1 MKADKN
7 FDFYEFAGIVMPG
20 AILIFGLAQAETLI
34 AQTVP
39 LKDMSLGSLGVFLI
53 LSYAAGH
60 LVQTLGGF
68 LETAWWYWYGMPSDW
83 IRSNKLKLIHD
94 SQRTAI
100 ISQLQTKLG
109 LSVHGELSAMSR
121 KEWYGI
127 TRQIYA
133 AVSAQSRA
141 SRVDIFNG
149 NYGLNRGLCV
159 SLVFVAIVAFFKV
172 PTNWSAIGLLGFGAV
187 LAALRMHRFGKHYA
201 RELLVQFL
209 QLPMPTQSAAAV
221 TDTKPIADT
230 KAPAKEEKDNE

>member
-60 LVQTLGGF
+60 LMQTLGGF

-83 IRSNKLKLIHD
+83 IRSNKLKIIHD
-94 SQRTAI
+94 SQREAI
-100 ISQLQTKLG
+100 ICQLPTKLG
-109 LSVHGELSAMSR
+109 LSVPADLSVMSR
-121 KEWYGI
+121 REWYGI

-133 AVSAQSRA
+133 AVSAQNRG

-149 NYGLNRGLCV
+149 NYGLSRGLCV
-159 SLVFVAIVAFFKV
+159 SLVFVAIVALFKV

-209 QLPMPTQSAAAV
+209 QLPMPTLNAASVA
-221 TDTKPIADT
+221 DTKTSADT
-230 KAPAKEEKDNE
+230 KAPAKEDKDNE

>member
-1 MKADKN
+1 
-7 FDFYEFAGIVMPG
+7 MPG

-68 LETAWWYWYGMPSDW
+68 MEAAWWYWYGMPSDW
-83 IRSNKLKLIHD
+83 IRSNKLKLIHE
-94 SQRTAI
+94 SQRATI
-100 ISQLQTKLG
+100 INQLPTKLG
-109 LSVHGELSAMSR
+109 LSAPVELEGMTR
-121 KEWYGI
+121 REWYGL

-133 AVSAQSRA
+133 AVAAQNHA

-159 SLVFVAIVAFFKV
+159 SLVFVAIVAYFKV
-172 PTNWSAIGLLGFGAV
+172 PTNWSAIGLLNFGAV

-209 QLPMPTQSAAAV
+209 QLPMPTPSVAAV
-221 TDTKPIADT
+221 TDTKPSADT
-230 KAPAKEEKDNE
+230 KVPAKEEKDNE

>member
-109 LSVHGELSAMSR
+109 LSVPADLSAIGR

-133 AVSAQSRA
+133 AVAAQSRA

-159 SLVFVAIVAFFKV
+159 SLVFVAIVAIFKV

-209 QLPMPTQSAAAV
+209 QLPMPMQNAPAV
-221 TDTKPIADT
+221 TDSKTIADA
-230 KAPAKEEKDNE
+230 KVPAKEEKDNE